1 MEQATVLCNTL
12 CTASSVVFV
21 PRHQRDVCPL
31 SRGAWTPL
39 RLMTRRPSR
48 PPSSSARSPLGLPCG
63 LLSQRGERR
72 VSHVPSRD
80 QHGGGLT
87 SPPGVHPLRPVT
99 RDHRCLT
106 PSLVV
111 QASQHFPRVSPH
123 DVYRSC
129 TAVDHTMLPSLPT
142 TSVLAVVTSAHAL
155 VTIATDE
162 VPWSQSLRTP
172 PFPVT
177 HVLGGDCLQNSR

>member
-1 MEQATVLCNTL
+1 MCNTL

-99 RDHRCLT
+99 RDHRFLT
-106 PSLVV
+106 PSLLV
-111 QASQHFPRVSPH
+111 QASQHLPLVSHH
-123 DVYRSC
+123 DVYRSFTC
-129 TAVDHTMLPSLPT
+129 VDPPMLSSLPT
-142 TSVLAVVTSAHAL
+142 ASVLAVATSAHAL
-155 VTIATDE
+155 VTILADE
-162 VPWSQSLRTP
+162 APLSQQLRTP

-177 HVLGGDCLQNSR
+177 HVLGGDCWQNSR